1 MAVTIHHHTVATDP
15 AKTVVCPRCDKLFA
29 SSISKNEAYTAARE
43 HVKKAHP
50 GEGTFLEQL
59 QEG

>member
-1 MAVTIHHHTVATDP
+1 MPIVVPPAVPSDPSKTVA
-15 AKTVVCPRCDKLFA
+15 CPRCDRQFE
-29 SSISKNEAYTAARE
+29 SSVSRTSALAEARE

>member
-1 MAVTIHHHTVATDP
+1 MAVNILHSSVETDPERTVA
-15 AKTVVCPRCDKLFA
+15 CPRCDKKFVGTV
-29 SSISKNEAYTAARE
+29 SKNEAYTAARE

>member
-1 MAVTIHHHTVATDP
+1 MAVTIHHSGVETDP
-15 AKTVVCPRCDKLFA
+15 ARTVVCPRCDKKFVG
-29 SSISKNEAYTAARE
+29 SHSRTEAYTAARE

>member
-1 MAVTIHHHTVATDP
+1 MAVTIHHHSVETDPERTVA
-15 AKTVVCPRCDKLFA
+15 CPRCDKKFVGSL
-29 SSISKNEAYTAARE
+29 SKNEAYTAARE

-50 GEGTFLEQL
+50 DEDMFLEQL